1 MTNAAGGNE
10 VIAYR
15 RSTDGSLDEFG
26 RYATG
31 GEGTGRTRLS
41 SQGPVTLSEDGRW
54 LFVAN
59 VGSDEISVFAVRRN
73 KLRLVDVRPSGGRDP
88 YSITVYGDLVYVL
101 NNAGGGNIT
110 GFRVRPQGR
119 LDALSGSTRPLS
131 GAAVTDP
138 AQVAFTP
145 DGRSLVVTEK
155 ATDIIDIYSVD
166 GSGLTRGPRS
176 VDVSDPDGTP
186 VTPFGGDFTS
196 RGQFIVTEAAAGEI
210 GEAATSS
217 YAVTRRSRLTTI
229 SDSVRDT
236 RSEVCWT
243 VVTPGDG
250 YAFVTNFGDG
260 TLSSYQVAADGS
272 ITLLDAVAAV
282 TSPGEL
288 SVRDHGLSEDGR
300 FLYAIDIH
308 SQMVHGWRV
317 GADGGLTEIGAFPG
331 LPPTVAGLA
340 AS

>member
-1 MTNAAGGNE
+1 MAG
-10 VIAYR
+10 VVP
-15 RSTDGSLDEFG
+15 
-26 RYATG
+26 G
-31 GEGTGRTRLS
+31 GAPMFTH
-41 SQGPVTLSEDGRW
+41 
-54 LFVAN
+54 
-59 VGSDEISVFAVRRN
+59 AV
-73 KLRLVDVRPSGGRDP
+73 
-88 YSITVYGDLVYVL
+88 VL
-101 NNAGGGNIT
+101 NGQVIGHWR
-110 GFRVRPQGR
+110 RVPQ
-119 LDALSGSTRPLS
+119 PK
-131 GAAVTDP
+131 AVT
-138 AQVAFTP
+138 
-145 DGRSLVVTEK
+145 
-155 ATDIIDIYSVD
+155 I
-166 GSGLTRGPRS
+166 
-176 VDVSDPDGTP
+176 
-186 VTPFGGDFTS
+186 
-196 RGQFIVTEAAAGEI
+196 
-210 GEAATSS
+210 EAATSS

-260 TLSSYQVAADGS
+260 TLSSYQVATDGS